1 MSSRIELLNAG
12 LLRSDGRRPYEL
24 RTLAINFAPQGTAD
38 GSVTYSHGLTQ
49 VRVSVLGPHEPK
61 PGTRRETFHDR
72 ATLNVEVQLAP
83 FGIGERRRRGRGDK
97 RLLELAA
104 SIKST
109 FEPVVQTHLYPR
121 SAIDIF
127 VHVLQLDGGLLPA
140 CINASTLALAAAGIP
155 LFDFVCAIGGG
166 VHGTQPLLDL
176 TTVEENDVPSVVVG
190 VMPRTGRVTLVQM
203 ETRLH
208 MDRFE
213 EVFKVACDAGKVL
226 WSEMRDA
233 LRERTG
239 DLVDKLGAGPGMIVA
254 KETEET

>member
-24 RTLAINFAPQGTAD
+24 RTIAINFEAQGTAD

-49 VRVSVLGPHEPK
+49 VRVSVLGPHEAK

-72 ATLNVEVQLAP
+72 AILNVEVQLAP
-83 FGIGERRRRGRGDK
+83 FGVGERRRRGRGDK

-121 SAIDIF
+121 STIDIF
-127 VHVLQLDGGLLPA
+127 IHVLQLDGGLLPA
-140 CINASTLALAAAGIP
+140 CINASTLALATAGIP
-155 LFDFVCAIGGG
+155 LFDFVCA
-166 VHGTQPLLDL
+166 
-176 TTVEENDVPSVVVG
+176 SVVVG

-213 EVFKVACDAGKVL
+213 EVFRVACDAGKVL

-233 LRERTG
+233 LREQTG
-239 DLVDKLGAGPGMIVA
+239 DLVDKLEAGPGMVVV
-254 KETEET
+254 KETEDM